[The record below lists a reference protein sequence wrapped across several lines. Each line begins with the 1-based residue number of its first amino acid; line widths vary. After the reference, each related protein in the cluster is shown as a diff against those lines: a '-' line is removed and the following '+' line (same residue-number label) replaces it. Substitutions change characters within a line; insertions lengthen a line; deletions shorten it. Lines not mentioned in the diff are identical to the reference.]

1 MVQGVPVIT
10 DAEEAVQAFSGIE
23 TWVAF
28 DIETGGFSVFDPL
41 HVVSLYHPAVGAA
54 VVQVHDDVGLIRRLV
69 EGKRLVG
76 HNLAAFDLPFLLHRG
91 VHVAAAYDTLIGERL
106 VLKADRRSVKADLA
120 SVIERRLNREIDK
133 TLAEHSA
140 WSSELTD
147 EALLYCVNDV
157 RYLLELME
165 HQTTELVRGGKKEAL
180 LTEMGIVPV
189 TAHIVASGMPID
201 EQEFLR
207 LLTEARRTVM
217 EREQALR
224 DAGLDNVNSPM
235 QVLAWLRR
243 LGIEI
248 ADTRAEMLEDL
259 LSSPKT
265 SPEHREAVRAV
276 LEAREARKRLMYDER
291 WWEKYV
297 DPDHRV
303 RARYWQIGADTGRFS
318 SSEPNFQQIPRTHR
332 TMFRAPE
339 GKTFV
344 IADYSQI
351 EIYVAAALAGEE
363 SLLRATVEG
372 DVHSEVAQAV
382 FGSVTKDRRQAAKA
396 ASFTLIFGGGVPG
409 LRRAAHQLGIELTPA
424 EASQVKAKYFSKYR
438 KLSLWVS
445 RTAKLVEQRRFSG
458 SGLRVT
464 TGSYGVDRTL
474 FGDSLTPSRA
484 LNTQVQGTAAVGLKR
499 ALLHLKEMG
508 LAEYVRA
515 IVHDEIVAEAEEAEA
530 EKVKQGIMEA
540 MRLGMVDAL
549 QGHGIEVPIPPRVEA
564 VINKV
569 WLKE

>member
-1 MVQGVPVIT
+1 
-10 DAEEAVQAFSGIE
+10 
-23 TWVAF
+23 
-28 DIETGGFSVFDPL
+28 
-41 HVVSLYHPAVGAA
+41 
-54 VVQVHDDVGLIRRLV
+54 V

-91 VHVAAAYDTLIGERL
+91 VQVAAAYDTLIGERL
-106 VLKADRRSVKADLA
+106 ALKADRRNVKADLA
-120 SVIERRLNREIDK
+120 SVVERRLRRTIDK
-133 TLAEHSA
+133 SLAEHSA
-140 WSSELTD
+140 WGSELTD

-157 RYLLELME
+157 RYLLDLMSR
-165 HQTTELVRGGKKEAL
+165 QTTELVRDGKQDAL
-180 LTEMGIVPV
+180 LTEMSLVPV
-189 TAHIVASGMPID
+189 TAGIVASGMPI
-201 EQEFLR
+201 EEKEFFR
-207 LLTEARRTVM
+207 LLTEARRTAM

-224 DAGLDNVNSPM
+224 DAGLAVDSPK

-243 LGIEI
+243 LGVDV
-248 ADTRAEMLEDL
+248 ADTRAETLEDL
-259 LSSPKT
+259 LSAPETPPKL
-265 SPEHREAVRAV
+265 REAVRAV
-276 LEAREARKRLMYDER
+276 LETREARKRLMYDEQ

-318 SSEPNFQQIPRTHR
+318 SFEPNFQQIPRTHR

-372 DVHSEVAQAV
+372 DVHSEVAQSV

-396 ASFTLIFGGGVPG
+396 ASFTLIFGGGIPG

-438 KLSLWVS
+438 ELFLWVS

-464 TGSYGVDRTL
+464 TGAYGVDRTL
-474 FGDSLTPSRA
+474 FGDSLTLSRA

-508 LAEYVRA
+508 LADRVRA
-515 IVHDEIVAEAEEAEA
+515 VVHDEIVAEVDEAEA
-530 EKVKQGIMEA
+530 EEVKHGIMEA
-540 MRLGMVDAL
+540 MRLGMVEAL
-549 QGHGIEVPIPPRVEA
+549 QGHAIEVPIPPRVEA